1 MVEILWK
8 TDDTRGPLK
17 VLGFYEIRLVDLG
30 VCEKP
35 RFLVGEFHASWSE
48 TQQQVLWDGCQEEMC
63 STPEEAKGRFE
74 NRRAAIVEKG
84 FMPSDVDFSKV
95 S

>member
-8 TDDTRGPLK
+8 TDDTCGPLK
-17 VLGFYEIRLVDLG
+17 ELGFYELRLVDLG
-30 VCEKP
+30 AYEKP
-35 RFLVGEFHASWSE
+35 RFLLGEFHAYWSE
-48 TQQQVLWDGCQEEMC
+48 THQQVIWDGCEEEMC
-63 STPEEAKGRFE
+63 GTPEESKRRYE

-84 FMPSDVDFSKV
+84 FMRSEVESNTV